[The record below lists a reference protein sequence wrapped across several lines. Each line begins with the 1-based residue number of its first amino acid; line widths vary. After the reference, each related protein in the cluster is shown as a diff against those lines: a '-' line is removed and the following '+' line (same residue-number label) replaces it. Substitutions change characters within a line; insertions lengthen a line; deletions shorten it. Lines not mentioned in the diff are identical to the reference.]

1 MNVMKKML
9 FYVCSLGIAFA
20 IGWKFGQKWMP
31 NFCYN
36 YLYTSQS
43 IDRVVMIGE
52 WTGAC
57 IAFIIN
63 ALYIFFAVDK
73 YRFRD
78 LLLGLLV
85 LVIVGAVL
93 ALAAMLFMRAFYII
107 VVIGLILG
115 WIIFLKLH

>member
-1 MNVMKKML
+1 
-9 FYVCSLGIAFA
+9 
-20 IGWKFGQKWMP
+20 
-31 NFCYN
+31 
-36 YLYTSQS
+36 
-43 IDRVVMIGE
+43 MIGE